1 MVVIFYS
8 SGFITLTPSI
18 KANSK
23 LITNANDNSKFNDL
37 IFILNPNSQ
46 GGNTGKNWDETYSK
60 IKEFL
65 PIKHQIIFTKKANE
79 GTLITR
85 KFLKEGYKNIVAVG
99 GDGTINE
106 VANGF
111 FNNRSSRNNSVTRSS
126 GFKPKSH
133 LKLVNPDAVLHI
145 IPSGS
150 RNVLAASLRL
160 QYEGIDSF
168 MHINEMKKSKIDVIG
183 VTTVDKDDPTLTRNR
198 IVLNAAEIGVGA
210 EIINRSKK
218 VRAKV
223 KSRLLSTVTSII
235 STVPTY
241 ESNSCEIILD
251 NDKTI
256 SPSLTMGII
265 ANGQFL
271 GGGFNAAPKA
281 SMSDGLMDLVILK
294 DSGSLKMLDKLVN
307 LKGDDSYTEEDN
319 ILYYQVSQ
327 VTLLP
332 KERNMTVSLDGEPIG
347 ILPASF
353 KVYHNA
359 LSLKANI
366 QDSVN
371 NNENQK

>member
-1 MVVIFYS
+1 LVVISYG
-8 SGFITLTPSI
+8 SGFITLTPFQ
-18 KANSK
+18 KTNSK
-23 LITNANDNSKFNDL
+23 LITNTNDNSKFNDL

-65 PIKHQIIFTKKANE
+65 PTNHQIIFTKKTNDA
-79 GTLITR
+79 TLMTR
-85 KFLKEGYKNIVAVG
+85 KLLKEGYKNILAVG

-111 FNNRSSRNNSVTRSS
+111 FYNRSSRNNSVTISS
-126 GFKPKSH
+126 RFKPRSH
-133 LKLVNPDAVLHI
+133 LKSVNPDGVLYI

-183 VTTVDKDDPTLTRNR
+183 VTTADKDDPTLTRNR

-218 VRAKV
+218 VRTKV
-223 KSRLLSTVTSII
+223 KSRLISTVASII

-256 SPSLTMGII
+256 SSNLTMGII

-271 GGGFNAAPKA
+271 GGKFNAAPKA
-281 SMSDGLMDLVILK
+281 NMSDGLMDLVILK
-294 DSGSLKMLDKLVN
+294 NSGSLKMLDKLVS

-332 KERNMTVSLDGEPIG
+332 KERNMTVTLDGEPIG

-371 NNENQK
+371 YNENQI

>member
-1 MVVIFYS
+1 LVVIFYGS
-8 SGFITLTPSI
+8 SFITLTPFQ
-18 KANSK
+18 KTNSK
-23 LITNANDNSKFNDL
+23 LITNTNDNSKFNDL

-65 PIKHQIIFTKKANE
+65 PTNHQIIFTKKTNDA
-79 GTLITR
+79 TLMTR
-85 KFLKEGYKNIVAVG
+85 KLLKEGYKNIVAVG

-111 FNNRSSRNNSVTRSS
+111 FYNRSSRNNSVTISS
-126 GFKPKSH
+126 RFKPRSH
-133 LKLVNPDAVLHI
+133 LKSVNPDGVLYI

-168 MHINEMKKSKIDVIG
+168 MHLNAMKKSKIDVIG
-183 VTTVDKDDPTLTRNR
+183 VTTADKDDPTLTRNR

-218 VRAKV
+218 VRTKV
-223 KSRLLSTVTSII
+223 KSRLISTVASII

-256 SPSLTMGII
+256 SSNLTMGII

-271 GGGFNAAPKA
+271 GGKFNAAPKA
-281 SMSDGLMDLVILK
+281 NMSDGLMDLVILK
-294 DSGSLKMLDKLVN
+294 NSGSLKMLDKLVS

-332 KERNMTVSLDGEPIG
+332 KERNMTVTIDGEPIG

-371 NNENQK
+371 YNENQI

>member
-1 MVVIFYS
+1 MIVIFYG
-8 SGFITLTPSI
+8 SGFIRLTSQ
-18 KANSK
+18 KENSK
-23 LITNANDNSKFNDL
+23 SITNRNNNSKFNDL
-37 IFILNPNSQ
+37 ILILNPNSQ
-46 GGNTGKNWDETYSK
+46 GGSTGKNWDETYSK
-60 IKEFL
+60 IKKFL
-65 PIKHQIIFTKKANE
+65 PIHHQIIFTKKAND
-79 GTLITR
+79 GTLMTR
-85 KFLKEGYKNIVAVG
+85 KLLKEGYKNIVAVG

-111 FNNRSSRNNSVTRSS
+111 FYNRSSRNNSVTSS
-126 GFKPKSH
+126 SRFKHRSH
-133 LKLVNPDAVLHI
+133 LKSVNPDGVLHI
-145 IPSGS
+145 IPSGT

-183 VTTVDKDDPTLTRNR
+183 VTTADKDDPTLTRNR

-223 KSRLLSTVTSII
+223 KSRLLSTVASII

-256 SPSLTMGII
+256 SYNLTMGII

-281 SMSDGLMDLVILK
+281 SMSDGLMDIVILK
-294 DSGSLKMLDKLVN
+294 DSGSIKMLDKFVS
-307 LKGDDSYTEEDN
+307 LKGDDSYTEEDD

-359 LSLKANI
+359 LSIKANI
-366 QDSVN
+366 QDLVN

>member
-1 MVVIFYS
+1 MVVIFYG
-8 SGFITLTPSI
+8 SGFIILTSQ
-18 KANSK
+18 KENSK
-23 LITNANDNSKFNDL
+23 SITNRNDNSKFNDL
-37 IFILNPNSQ
+37 ILILNPNSQ

-65 PIKHQIIFTKKANE
+65 PIHHQIIFTKKAND
-79 GTLITR
+79 GTLMTR
-85 KFLKEGYKNIVAVG
+85 KLLKEGYKNIVAVG

-111 FNNRSSRNNSVTRSS
+111 FYNRSSRNNAVTSS
-126 GFKPKSH
+126 SIFKPRSH
-133 LKLVNPDAVLHI
+133 LKLVNPDGVLYI
-145 IPSGS
+145 IPSGT

-183 VTTVDKDDPTLTRNR
+183 VTTADKDDPTLTRNR

-210 EIINRSKK
+210 EIINISKK
-218 VRAKV
+218 VRTKV
-223 KSRLLSTVTSII
+223 KSRLLSTVASII

-256 SPSLTMGII
+256 SYNLTMGII

-281 SMSDGLMDLVILK
+281 SMSDGLLDVVILK
-294 DSGSLKMLDKLVN
+294 DSGSIKMLDKFVS
-307 LKGDDSYTEEDN
+307 LKGDDSYTEEDD

-366 QDSVN
+366 QDLVN

>member
-1 MVVIFYS
+1 MVVISYG
-8 SGFITLTPSI
+8 SGFITLTPQ
-18 KANSK
+18 KTNSK
-23 LITNANDNSKFNDL
+23 LITNINDNSKFNDL

-46 GGNTGKNWDETYSK
+46 GGNTGKNWDETYSQ

-65 PIKHQIIFTKKANE
+65 PTNHQIIFTKKINDA
-79 GTLITR
+79 TLMTR
-85 KFLKEGYKNIVAVG
+85 KLLKEGYKNIVAVG

-111 FNNRSSRNNSVTRSS
+111 FYNRSSRNNSVTISS
-126 GFKPKSH
+126 GFKPRSH
-133 LKLVNPDAVLHI
+133 LKSVNPDGVLHI

-183 VTTVDKDDPTLTRNR
+183 VTTADKDDPTLTRNR

-218 VRAKV
+218 VRTKV
-223 KSRLLSTVTSII
+223 KSRLISTVASII

-251 NDKTI
+251 SDKTI
-256 SPSLTMGII
+256 SSNLTMGII

-271 GGGFNAAPKA
+271 GGKFNAAPKA
-281 SMSDGLMDLVILK
+281 NMSDGLMDLVILK
-294 DSGSLKMLDKLVN
+294 NSGSLKMLDKLVS

-327 VTLLP
+327 VTLLS
-332 KERNMTVSLDGEPIG
+332 KGRNMTVTLDGEPIG

-366 QDSVN
+366 QDSIN
-371 NNENQK
+371 NNENKK

>member
-1 MVVIFYS
+1 MV
-8 SGFITLTPSI
+8 TPPQ
-18 KANSK
+18 KENSK
-23 LITNANDNSKFNDL
+23 SIRNRRDNSNLNDL

-60 IKEFL
+60 IKKYL
-65 PIKHQIIFTKKANE
+65 PLNHQIIFTKKSND
-79 GTLITR
+79 GTLMTR
-85 KFLKEGYKNIVAVG
+85 KLLKEGYKNIAVVG

-111 FNNRSSRNNSVTRSS
+111 FHNRSTSNKSVTNFRD
-126 GFKPKSH
+126 FKPRTH
-133 LKLVNPDAVLHI
+133 LKPINSDGVLHI
-145 IPSGS
+145 IPSGT

-168 MHINEMKKSKIDVIG
+168 MHINEMKKSEIDVIG
-183 VTTVDKDDPTLTRNR
+183 VTTADKDDPTLTHHR

-218 VRAKV
+218 VRTKV
-223 KSRLLSTVTSII
+223 KSRLMSTVAGII

-294 DSGSLKMLDKLVN
+294 DSGSLKMLDKFVS
-307 LKGDDSYTEEDN
+307 LKNDDGYTEEDN

-332 KERNMTVSLDGEPIG
+332 KERDMTVSLDGEPVG

-353 KVYHNA
+353 KIYHKA
-359 LSLKANI
+359 LSVKANTE
-366 QDSVN
+366 DSL
-371 NNENQK
+371 

>member
-1 MVVIFYS
+1 
-8 SGFITLTPSI
+8 
-18 KANSK
+18 
-23 LITNANDNSKFNDL
+23 
-37 IFILNPNSQ
+37 
-46 GGNTGKNWDETYSK
+46 
-60 IKEFL
+60 
-65 PIKHQIIFTKKANE
+65 
-79 GTLITR
+79 
-85 KFLKEGYKNIVAVG
+85 LK
-99 GDGTINE
+99 
-106 VANGF
+106 
-111 FNNRSSRNNSVTRSS
+111 S
-126 GFKPKSH
+126 
-133 LKLVNPDAVLHI
+133 VNPDGVLHI
-145 IPSGS
+145 IPSGT

-183 VTTVDKDDPTLTRNR
+183 VTTADKDDPTLTRNR

-223 KSRLLSTVTSII
+223 KSRLLSTVASII

-256 SPSLTMGII
+256 SYNLTMGII

-281 SMSDGLMDLVILK
+281 SMSDGLMDVVILK
-294 DSGSLKMLDKLVN
+294 DSGSIKMLDKFVS
-307 LKGDDSYTEEDN
+307 LKGDDSYTEEDD

-366 QDSVN
+366 QDLVN

>member
-1 MVVIFYS
+1 MVVISYG
-8 SGFITLTPSI
+8 SGFITLTPQ
-18 KANSK
+18 KTNSK
-23 LITNANDNSKFNDL
+23 LITNINDNSKFNDL

-46 GGNTGKNWDETYSK
+46 GGNTGKNWDETYSQ

-65 PIKHQIIFTKKANE
+65 PTNHQIIFTKKTNDA
-79 GTLITR
+79 TLMTR
-85 KFLKEGYKNIVAVG
+85 KLLKEGYKNIVAVG

-111 FNNRSSRNNSVTRSS
+111 FYNRSSRNNSVTISS
-126 GFKPKSH
+126 GFKPRSH
-133 LKLVNPDAVLHI
+133 LKSVNPDGVLHI

-183 VTTVDKDDPTLTRNR
+183 VTTADKDDPTLTRNR

-218 VRAKV
+218 VRTKV
-223 KSRLLSTVTSII
+223 KSRLISTVASII

-251 NDKTI
+251 SDKTI
-256 SPSLTMGII
+256 SSNLTMGII

-271 GGGFNAAPKA
+271 GGKFNAAPKA
-281 SMSDGLMDLVILK
+281 NMSDGLMDLVILK
-294 DSGSLKMLDKLVN
+294 NSGSLKMLDKLVS

-327 VTLLP
+327 VTLLS
-332 KERNMTVSLDGEPIG
+332 KGRNMTVTLDGEPIG

-366 QDSVN
+366 QDSIN
-371 NNENQK
+371 NNENKK

>member
-1 MVVIFYS
+1 LVVISYG
-8 SGFITLTPSI
+8 SGFIILTPSQ
-18 KANSK
+18 KTNSK
-23 LITNANDNSKFNDL
+23 LITNTNDNSKFNDL

-65 PIKHQIIFTKKANE
+65 PTNHQIIFTKKTNDA
-79 GTLITR
+79 TLMTR
-85 KFLKEGYKNIVAVG
+85 KLLKEGYKNIVAVG

-111 FNNRSSRNNSVTRSS
+111 FYNRSSRNNSVTISS
-126 GFKPKSH
+126 RFKPRSH
-133 LKLVNPDAVLHI
+133 LKSVNPDGVLHI

-168 MHINEMKKSKIDVIG
+168 MHLNAMKKSKIDVIG
-183 VTTVDKDDPTLTRNR
+183 VTTADKDDPALTRNR

-223 KSRLLSTVTSII
+223 KSRLISTVASII

-251 NDKTI
+251 NYKTI
-256 SPSLTMGII
+256 SSNLTMGII

-271 GGGFNAAPKA
+271 GGKFNAAPKA
-281 SMSDGLMDLVILK
+281 NMSDGLMDLVILK
-294 DSGSLKMLDKLVN
+294 NSGSLKMLDKLVS

-327 VTLLP
+327 VALLP
-332 KERNMTVSLDGEPIG
+332 KERNMTVTLDGEPIG

>member
-1 MVVIFYS
+1 LVVISYG
-8 SGFITLTPSI
+8 SGFITLTPQ
-18 KANSK
+18 KTNSK
-23 LITNANDNSKFNDL
+23 LITNINDNSKFNDL

-46 GGNTGKNWDETYSK
+46 GGNTGKNWDETYSQ

-65 PIKHQIIFTKKANE
+65 PTNHQIIFTKKTNDA
-79 GTLITR
+79 TLMTR
-85 KFLKEGYKNIVAVG
+85 KLLKEGYKNIVAVG

-111 FNNRSSRNNSVTRSS
+111 FYNRSSRNNSVTISS
-126 GFKPKSH
+126 GFKPRSH
-133 LKLVNPDAVLHI
+133 LKSVNPDGVLHI

-183 VTTVDKDDPTLTRNR
+183 VTTADKDDPTLTRNR

-218 VRAKV
+218 VRTKV
-223 KSRLLSTVTSII
+223 KSRLISTVASII

-251 NDKTI
+251 SDKTI
-256 SPSLTMGII
+256 SSNLTMGII

-271 GGGFNAAPKA
+271 GGKFNAAPKA
-281 SMSDGLMDLVILK
+281 NMSDGLMDLVILK
-294 DSGSLKMLDKLVN
+294 NSGSLKMLDKLVS

-327 VTLLP
+327 VTLLS
-332 KERNMTVSLDGEPIG
+332 KGRNMTVTLDGEPIG

>member
-1 MVVIFYS
+1 MVVIFYG
-8 SGFITLTPSI
+8 SGFIRLTSQ
-18 KANSK
+18 KENSK
-23 LITNANDNSKFNDL
+23 SITNRNDNSKFNDL
-37 IFILNPNSQ
+37 ILILNPNSQ

-65 PIKHQIIFTKKANE
+65 PIHHQIIFTKKAND
-79 GTLITR
+79 GTLMTR
-85 KFLKEGYKNIVAVG
+85 KLLKEGYKNIVAVG

-111 FNNRSSRNNSVTRSS
+111 FYNRSSRNNAVTSS
-126 GFKPKSH
+126 SRFKPRSH
-133 LKLVNPDAVLHI
+133 LKLVNPDGVLYI
-145 IPSGS
+145 IPSGT

-183 VTTVDKDDPTLTRNR
+183 VTTADKDDPTLTRNR

-223 KSRLLSTVTSII
+223 KSRLLSTVASII

-256 SPSLTMGII
+256 SYNLTMGII

-281 SMSDGLMDLVILK
+281 SMSDGLLDVVILK
-294 DSGSLKMLDKLVN
+294 DSGSIKMLDKFVS
-307 LKGDDSYTEEDN
+307 LKGDDSYTEEDD

-366 QDSVN
+366 QDLVN

>member
-1 MVVIFYS
+1 MVVISYG
-8 SGFITLTPSI
+8 SGFITLTPQ
-18 KANSK
+18 KTNSK
-23 LITNANDNSKFNDL
+23 LITNINDNSKFNDL

-46 GGNTGKNWDETYSK
+46 GGNTGKNWDETYSQ

-65 PIKHQIIFTKKANE
+65 PTNHQIIFTKKTNDA
-79 GTLITR
+79 TLMTR
-85 KFLKEGYKNIVAVG
+85 KLLKEGYKNIVAVG

-111 FNNRSSRNNSVTRSS
+111 FYNRSSRNNSVTISS
-126 GFKPKSH
+126 GFKPRSH
-133 LKLVNPDAVLHI
+133 LKSVNPDGVLHI

-183 VTTVDKDDPTLTRNR
+183 VTTADKDDPTLTHHR
-198 IVLNAAEIGVGA
+198 IVLNSAEIGVGA

-218 VRAKV
+218 VRTKV
-223 KSRLLSTVTSII
+223 KSRLISTVASII

-251 NDKTI
+251 SDKTI
-256 SPSLTMGII
+256 SSNLTMGII

-271 GGGFNAAPKA
+271 GGKFNAAPKA
-281 SMSDGLMDLVILK
+281 NMSDGLMDLVILK
-294 DSGSLKMLDKLVN
+294 NSGSLKMLDKLVS

-327 VTLLP
+327 VTLLS
-332 KERNMTVSLDGEPIG
+332 KGRNMTVTLDGEPIG

-366 QDSVN
+366 QDSIN
-371 NNENQK
+371 NNENKK

>member
-1 MVVIFYS
+1 LVVIFYC
-8 SGFITLTPSI
+8 SGLIRLTSQ
-18 KANSK
+18 KENSK
-23 LITNANDNSKFNDL
+23 SITNKNDNSKFTDL
-37 IFILNPNSQ
+37 ILILNPNSQ

-65 PIKHQIIFTKKANE
+65 PIHHQIIFTKKAND
-79 GTLITR
+79 GTLMTR
-85 KFLKEGYKNIVAVG
+85 KLLKEGYKNIVAVG

-111 FNNRSSRNNSVTRSS
+111 FYNRSSRNNSVTSSS
-126 GFKPKSH
+126 GFKPRSH
-133 LKLVNPDAVLHI
+133 LKSVNPDGVLHI
-145 IPSGS
+145 IPSGT

-183 VTTVDKDDPTLTRNR
+183 VTTADKDDPTLTRNR

-218 VRAKV
+218 VRTKV
-223 KSRLLSTVTSII
+223 KSRLLSTVASII

-256 SPSLTMGII
+256 SYNITMGIF

-271 GGGFNAAPKA
+271 GGGFKAAPKA
-281 SMSDGLMDLVILK
+281 NMSDGLMDVVILK
-294 DSGSLKMLDKLVN
+294 DSGSIKMLDKFVS
-307 LKGDDSYTEEDN
+307 LKGDDSYTEEDD

-359 LSLKANI
+359 LCLKANI
-366 QDSVN
+366 QDLVN

>member
-1 MVVIFYS
+1 M
-8 SGFITLTPSI
+8 TPPQ
-18 KANSK
+18 KENSK
-23 LITNANDNSKFNDL
+23 SIRNRNDNSKFNDL
-37 IFILNPNSQ
+37 IFILNPYSQ
-46 GGNTGKNWDETYSK
+46 GGNTGKNWDETYSQ

-65 PIKHQIIFTKKANE
+65 PINHQIIFTKKANE

-111 FNNRSSRNNSVTRSS
+111 FYNRSNRNNSVTRSN
-126 GFKPKSH
+126 GFKPTSH
-133 LKLVNPDAVLHI
+133 LKSVNPDAVLHI

-183 VTTVDKDDPTLTRNR
+183 VTTADKDDPTLTRNR

-223 KSRLLSTVTSII
+223 KSRLLSTVASII

-256 SPSLTMGII
+256 SSNLTMGII

-271 GGGFNAAPKA
+271 GGKFNAAPKA
-281 SMSDGLMDLVILK
+281 NMSDGLMDVVILRN
-294 DSGSLKMLDKLVN
+294 SGSIKMLDKLVR

-319 ILYYQVSQ
+319 ILYYQVSR

-359 LSLKANI
+359 LSLKVNS
-366 QDSVN
+366 QNSVN
-371 NNENQK
+371 NNENQNSYS

>member
-1 MVVIFYS
+1 MVVIFYG
-8 SGFITLTPSI
+8 SGFIRLTSQ
-18 KANSK
+18 KENSK
-23 LITNANDNSKFNDL
+23 SITNRNDNSKFNDL
-37 IFILNPNSQ
+37 ILILNPNSQ

-65 PIKHQIIFTKKANE
+65 PIHHQIIFTKKAND
-79 GTLITR
+79 GTLMTR
-85 KFLKEGYKNIVAVG
+85 KLLKEGYKNIVAVG

-111 FNNRSSRNNSVTRSS
+111 FYNRSSRNNAVTSS
-126 GFKPKSH
+126 SRFKPRSH
-133 LKLVNPDAVLHI
+133 LKLVNPDGVLYI
-145 IPSGS
+145 IPSGT

-183 VTTVDKDDPTLTRNR
+183 VTTADKDDPTLTRNR

-218 VRAKV
+218 VRTKV
-223 KSRLLSTVTSII
+223 KSRLLSTVASII

-256 SPSLTMGII
+256 SYNLTMGII

-281 SMSDGLMDLVILK
+281 SMSDGLLDVVILK
-294 DSGSLKMLDKLVN
+294 DSGSIKMLDKFVS
-307 LKGDDSYTEEDN
+307 LKGDDSYTEEDD

-366 QDSVN
+366 QDLVN

>member
-1 MVVIFYS
+1 LVVIFYC
-8 SGFITLTPSI
+8 SGLIRLTSQ
-18 KANSK
+18 KENSK
-23 LITNANDNSKFNDL
+23 SITNKNDNSKFTDL
-37 IFILNPNSQ
+37 ILILNPNSQ

-65 PIKHQIIFTKKANE
+65 PIHHQIIFTKKAND
-79 GTLITR
+79 GTLMTR
-85 KFLKEGYKNIVAVG
+85 KLLKEGYKNIVAVG

-111 FNNRSSRNNSVTRSS
+111 FYNRSSRNNSVTSSS
-126 GFKPKSH
+126 GFKPRSH
-133 LKLVNPDAVLHI
+133 LKSINPDGVLHI
-145 IPSGS
+145 IPSGT

-183 VTTVDKDDPTLTRNR
+183 VTTADKDDPTLTRNR

-223 KSRLLSTVTSII
+223 KSRLLSTVASII

-256 SPSLTMGII
+256 SYNITMGIF

-271 GGGFNAAPKA
+271 GGGFKAAPKA
-281 SMSDGLMDLVILK
+281 NMSDGLMDVVILK
-294 DSGSLKMLDKLVN
+294 DSGSIKMFDKFVSLKS
-307 LKGDDSYTEEDN
+307 DDSYTEEDD

-359 LSLKANI
+359 LCLKANI
-366 QDSVN
+366 QDLVN

>member
-1 MVVIFYS
+1 LVVISYG
-8 SGFITLTPSI
+8 SGFITLTPQ
-18 KANSK
+18 KTNSK
-23 LITNANDNSKFNDL
+23 LITHINDNSKFNDL

-46 GGNTGKNWDETYSK
+46 GGNTGKNWDETYSQ

-65 PIKHQIIFTKKANE
+65 PTNHQIIFTKKTNDA
-79 GTLITR
+79 TLMTR
-85 KFLKEGYKNIVAVG
+85 KLLKEGYKNIVAVG

-106 VANGF
+106 IANGF
-111 FNNRSSRNNSVTRSS
+111 FYNRSSRNNSVTSSS
-126 GFKPKSH
+126 GFKPASH
-133 LKLVNPDAVLHI
+133 LKSVNPDGVLHI

-183 VTTVDKDDPTLTRNR
+183 VTTADKDDPTLTRNR

-223 KSRLLSTVTSII
+223 KSRLLSTVAGII

-294 DSGSLKMLDKLVN
+294 DSGSLKMLEKLVN

-327 VTLLP
+327 VTILP

-366 QDSVN
+366 QDSVY

>member
-1 MVVIFYS
+1 MVVIFYA
-8 SGFITLTPSI
+8 SGFIRLTSQ
-18 KANSK
+18 KENSK
-23 LITNANDNSKFNDL
+23 SITNRNDNSKFNDP
-37 IFILNPNSQ
+37 IIILNPNSQ

-65 PIKHQIIFTKKANE
+65 PIHHQIIFTKKAND
-79 GTLITR
+79 GTLMTR
-85 KFLKEGYKNIVAVG
+85 KLLKEGYKNIVAVG

-111 FNNRSSRNNSVTRSS
+111 FYNRSSRNNAVTSS
-126 GFKPKSH
+126 SRFKPRSH
-133 LKLVNPDAVLHI
+133 LKLVNPDGVLYI
-145 IPSGS
+145 IPSGT

-160 QYEGIDSF
+160 QYKGIDSF
-168 MHINEMKKSKIDVIG
+168 MHINEMKKSKIYVIG
-183 VTTVDKDDPTLTRNR
+183 VTTADKDDPTLTRNR

-218 VRAKV
+218 VRTKV
-223 KSRLLSTVTSII
+223 KSRLLSTVASII

-256 SPSLTMGII
+256 SYNLTMGII

-281 SMSDGLMDLVILK
+281 SMSDGLLDVVILK
-294 DSGSLKMLDKLVN
+294 DSGSIKMLDKFVS
-307 LKGDDSYTEEDN
+307 LKGDDSYTEEDA

-366 QDSVN
+366 QDLVN
-371 NNENQK
+371 NKENQK

>member
-1 MVVIFYS
+1 MVVIFYYS
-8 SGFITLTPSI
+8 DLIRLTSQ
-18 KANSK
+18 KENSK
-23 LITNANDNSKFNDL
+23 SITNKNDNSKFTDL
-37 IFILNPNSQ
+37 ILILNPNSQ

-60 IKEFL
+60 IKEVL
-65 PIKHQIIFTKKANE
+65 PIHHQIIFTKKAND
-79 GTLITR
+79 GTLMTR
-85 KFLKEGYKNIVAVG
+85 KLLKEGYKNIVAVG

-111 FNNRSSRNNSVTRSS
+111 FYNRSSRNNSVTSS
-126 GFKPKSH
+126 RGFKPRSH
-133 LKLVNPDAVLHI
+133 LKSVNPDGVLHI
-145 IPSGS
+145 IPSGT

-183 VTTVDKDDPTLTRNR
+183 VTTADKDDPTLTRNR

-223 KSRLLSTVTSII
+223 KSRLLSTVASII

-256 SPSLTMGII
+256 SYNITMGII

-271 GGGFNAAPKA
+271 GGGFKAAPKA
-281 SMSDGLMDLVILK
+281 NMSDGLMDVVILK
-294 DSGSLKMLDKLVN
+294 DSGSIKMFDKFVSLKS
-307 LKGDDSYTEEDN
+307 DDSYTEEDD

-359 LSLKANI
+359 LCLKANI
-366 QDSVN
+366 QDLVN